1 MNEYFGRNL
10 LLPPRPVKAKKR
22 APPCRRVGGGD
33 TISDV
38 DRDPVL
44 CFGVFELDLG
54 EGELRRAGRR
64 VALQQQPLRALL
76 LLARRAGHVVT
87 REELQAELWGAST
100 HVDFE
105 RGINFCLNQVR
116 TALRD
121 PARSSHF
128 IETVPRVGYRFVADV
143 RVIQSEK
150 PVPVA
155 TPTTVRP
162 RSRRWVAFA
171 CAGVLAAVSAQ
182 TDRPPRET
190 GPSDPQ
196 ARQAYLRGLMLL
208 QRQDGASW
216 DEAARGFEAATL
228 REPTSAAAQS
238 GLARALLGLAQA
250 GIRPAGECLPRAR
263 TASLA
268 ALRADPR
275 HADAW
280 TSLSLVRLHLDWD
293 WLSSEDI
300 DRALAFEPG
309 LARAHRARAAYLSA
323 RGDQDGAIAA
333 ARRAASLDPL
343 CPTLRGDLGWYYYCA
358 RRFPEAA
365 QEWRLSVAVQ
375 GDGGPRDRLVDAFRH
390 LGRPADAWREAEA
403 TMRHAGISK
412 GDIEALSRRGP
423 HAALRA
429 FLAGSAAYLERRGA
443 PLVRLAALRAAAG
456 DEDRALALLE
466 RAAAERAWGLLGSLA
481 VDPDFEGLQGRPRYV
496 RLLREAGLRGT
507 LRAAAGG
514 PAAVLAN

>member
-1 MNEYFGRNL
+1 VRLRALTLAHGRYRCHDL
-10 LLPPRPVKAKKR
+10 A
-22 APPCRRVGGGD
+22 
-33 TISDV
+33 V
-38 DRDPVL
+38 DRGAVL
-44 CFGVFELDLG
+44 AFGVFELDPR

-64 VALQQQPLRALL
+64 VPLQQQPLRALL

-87 REELQAELWGAST
+87 RNELQAELWPAGT

-128 IETVPRVGYRFVADV
+128 IETVPRVGYRFVAEV
-143 RVIQSEK
+143 RVIE
-150 PVPVA
+150 PGGPAGVPA
-155 TPTTVRP
+155 TA
-162 RSRRWVAFA
+162 SRRRPLRWAAFA
-171 CAGVLAAVSAQ
+171 CAAVLSAVTAQ
-182 TDRPPRET
+182 TDRTPGEAT
-190 GPSDPQ
+190 PSDPE

-208 QRQDGASW
+208 QRQDSASW
-216 DEAARGFEAATL
+216 EEAARAFEAAAR
-228 REPTSAAAQS
+228 REPASAAAQS

-263 TASLA
+263 TAALS

-275 HADAW
+275 LADAW
-280 TSLSLVRLHLDWD
+280 TSLSMVRLHLDWD
-293 WLSSEDI
+293 WLASEDI
-300 DRALAFEPG
+300 DRALAFGPG

-343 CPTLRGDLGWYYYCA
+343 CPTLRGDLGWYYYCG

-365 QEWRLSVAVQ
+365 EEWRLSVAVQ

-403 TMRHAGISK
+403 TMRHAGIS
-412 GDIEALSRRGP
+412 GEDIEALSRRGP
-423 HAALRA
+423 DAALRA
-429 FLAGSAAYLERRGA
+429 FLVGSAAYLERRGA

-456 DEDRALALLE
+456 DEEQALGLLE

-481 VDPDFEGLQGRPRYV
+481 VDPDLEGLEGRPRYN
-496 RLLREAGLRGT
+496 RLLREVGLRGEV
-507 LRAAAGG
+507 RATAAV

>member
-1 MNEYFGRNL
+1 MRDLAPNHLAGDQDRCHH
-10 LLPPRPVKAKKR
+10 PV
-22 APPCRRVGGGD
+22 V
-33 TISDV
+33 
-38 DRDPVL
+38 DPVL
-44 CFGVFELDLG
+44 RFGVFELDPG

-64 VALQQQPLRALL
+64 VPLQQQPLRALL
-76 LLARRAGHVVT
+76 LLARHAGHVVT
-87 REELQAELWGAST
+87 REELQAELWPAGT

-121 PARSSHF
+121 PARASHF
-128 IETVPRVGYRFVADV
+128 VETVPRVGYRFVADV
-143 RVIQSEK
+143 RVIESRGPAAEGG
-150 PVPVA
+150 
-155 TPTTVRP
+155 PTAARRRP
-162 RSRRWVAFA
+162 PLRWVAFA
-171 CAGVLAAVSAQ
+171 CAAVLAAVAAQ

-190 GPSDPQ
+190 VPADPR

-208 QRQDGASW
+208 QRQDAASW
-216 DEAARGFEAATL
+216 DEAARAFEAAAVH
-228 REPTSAAAQS
+228 EPTSPAAQS
-238 GLARALLGLAQA
+238 GLARALLALAQA

-263 TASLA
+263 AAALA

-275 HADAW
+275 HGDAW

-323 RGDQDGAIAA
+323 RGDQDGAISA

-365 QEWRLSVAVQ
+365 QEWRVSVAVQ

-403 TMRHAGISK
+403 TMRTAGIS
-412 GDIEALSRRGP
+412 GSDIEALSRRGP
-423 HAALRA
+423 DAALRG

-456 DEDRALALLE
+456 DEEQALALLE
-466 RAAAERAWGLLGSLA
+466 RGARERAWGLLGSLA
-481 VDPDFEGLQGRPRYV
+481 VDPDFERLEQRPRYL

-507 LRAAAGG
+507 LRAAASG